1 MKIKAIK
8 VNYNDSEYFLASFN
22 AKELF
27 PLTAVTRAEESPED
41 GYQRI
46 LGSGRVK
53 KISQYLNEGKVIPG
67 SLILSST
74 QKKVTYDDANN
85 ELTLDTSP
93 ASLLVI
99 DGQHRLYGAYQ
110 AESDIYLPVCI
121 FFGLDKPT
129 EVQYFLDVNGFQM
142 GVPKTLRLELE
153 KFSAEEDSEEFI
165 LKKLF
170 DAVDDDVKSPLSGKM
185 ARTKST
191 SGKISHV
198 AFQNAIKP
206 LLTKNPLNTYNKL
219 EERQKL
225 IINFLIGLESV
236 LVDIFGDNKKIFNAA
251 FFQAIFAAFTDISH
265 VTYLNHTNYKISSF
279 EDTLQQLSKINWDAH
294 QGTNKAAIKALTEDI
309 VIVILDR
316 KRIQDDVF

>member
-8 VNYNDSEYFLASFN
+8 VSYNESEYFIASFK

-27 PLTAVTRAEESPED
+27 PLTAVTRAEEAPED

-46 LGSGRVK
+46 LGTGRVK
-53 KISQYLNEGKVIPG
+53 KIAKYLDEGKIIPG
-67 SLILSST
+67 SLILSSK
-74 QKKVTYDDANN
+74 QGDVNYDESTN
-85 ELTLDTSP
+85 ELTIDTTP

-99 DGQHRLYGAYQ
+99 DGQHRLYGAFR
-110 AESDIYLPVCI
+110 AESDIYLPVCM
-121 FFGLDKPT
+121 FFGLDKQT

-153 KFSAEEDSEEFI
+153 KFSAEEDSEEYI

-170 DAVDDDVKSPLSGKM
+170 DAVDNDVKSPLSGKM

-198 AFQNAIKP
+198 AFQAAIKP
-206 LLTKNPLNTYNKL
+206 LLTKTPLNGATL
-219 EERQKL
+219 EQKEKL

-236 LVDIFGDNKKIFNAA
+236 LVDIFGDNKKLSNAA
-251 FFQAIFAAFTDISH
+251 FFQAVFAAYIDISH
-265 VTYLNHTNYKISSF
+265 ITYLNHTNYKISSF
-279 EDTLQQLSKINWDAH
+279 EEVLQQLNKINWDAH
-294 QGTNKAAIKALTEDI
+294 KGTNKAAIKALTADI
-309 VIVILDR
+309 LIVILE
-316 KRIQDDVF
+316 KRLLKDDIF